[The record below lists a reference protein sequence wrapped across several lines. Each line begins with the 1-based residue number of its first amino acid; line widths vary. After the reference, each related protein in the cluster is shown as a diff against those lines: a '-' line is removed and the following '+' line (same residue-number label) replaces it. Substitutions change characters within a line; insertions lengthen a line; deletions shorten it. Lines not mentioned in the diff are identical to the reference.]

1 LAAWQAPRPEAKLA
15 APRPAPYT
23 RAQLSAQPGWP
34 RFNRQD
40 AGIPMAKMQANQM
53 RAGMVIEF
61 EGQRYTILKQNIM
74 IPGKGAAVIQVEM
87 RNVKTGAKKD
97 QRWRTADTVER
108 LTTEDKEFTYSYE
121 DGENLVLMDPETF
134 EQTVVPK
141 DILGDRLPFLQEA
154 MTVNVKLIEGEPV
167 SMDLPETVTLEIVEA
182 DPVVKGQT
190 ASSSYKPAVL
200 SNGVKVM
207 VPPFITA
214 GEKIV
219 VKTADGTYYERAK

>member
-1 LAAWQAPRPEAKLA
+1 MANLRKVPVLA
-15 APRPAPYT
+15 APRTGPYT
-23 RAQLSAQPGWP
+23 RMHMPPRLGWP
-34 RFNRQD
+34 RFNHQD
-40 AGIPMAKMQANQM
+40 SGIPMAKMQANQM

-87 RNVKTGAKKD
+87 RNVKSGAKKD

-134 EQTVVPK
+134 EQTLVPK
-141 DILGDRLPFLQEA
+141 DILGERLPYLQEN
-154 MTVNVKLIEGEPV
+154 MKVNVKLIEGEPV
-167 SMDLPETVTLEIVEA
+167 SMDLPETVTLEIMEA

-190 ASSSYKPAVL
+190 ASSSYKPALL

>member
-1 LAAWQAPRPEAKLA
+1 
-15 APRPAPYT
+15 
-23 RAQLSAQPGWP
+23 
-34 RFNRQD
+34 
-40 AGIPMAKMQANQM
+40 MAKMQANQM

-74 IPGKGAAVIQVEM
+74 IPGKGNAIIQVDM
-87 RNVKTGAKKD
+87 RNIKTGAKKD

-108 LTTEDKEFTYSYE
+108 LMTEDKEFTYSYE

-141 DILGDRLPFLQEA
+141 EILGERLPFLQEN

-167 SMDLPETVTLEIVEA
+167 SMDLPETVVLEVVEA

-190 ASSSYKPAVL
+190 ASSSYKPAIM

-207 VPPFITA
+207 VPPFVTA

-219 VKTADGTYYERAK
+219 VKIEDATYYERFKG

>member
-1 LAAWQAPRPEAKLA
+1 
-15 APRPAPYT
+15 
-23 RAQLSAQPGWP
+23 
-34 RFNRQD
+34 
-40 AGIPMAKMQANQM
+40 
-53 RAGMVIEF
+53 
-61 EGQRYTILKQNIM
+61 
-74 IPGKGAAVIQVEM
+74 AAVIQVEM

-134 EQTVVPK
+134 EQTLVPK
-141 DILGDRLPFLQEA
+141 DILGERLPYLQEN